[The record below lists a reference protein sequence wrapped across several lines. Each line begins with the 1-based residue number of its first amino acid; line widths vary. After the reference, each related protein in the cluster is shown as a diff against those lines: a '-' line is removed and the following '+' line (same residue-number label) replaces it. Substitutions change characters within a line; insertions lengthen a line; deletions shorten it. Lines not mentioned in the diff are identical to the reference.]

1 MAASTTETVA
11 QHSLRHHFANMEQQR
26 ESTTLGMWIFLVTE
40 IMFFGG
46 LFTAYLIY
54 RTAHPDVWELGSE
67 HMEFWLG
74 TINTVIL
81 LTSSF
86 FVAMSVHFAQRG
98 MLKITALLLFLTVLS
113 GFGFLGIKAVE
124 YHNHYVE
131 GTVPG
136 RWWNVQKLQDSERK
150 KYEEE
155 LKKNPHA
162 KAPTMQVPNELQLF
176 FYIYFVMT
184 GLHALHVTIGIGL
197 LFMIGLWS
205 WQGKYTA
212 EYHNPV
218 HISGLYWHFVDL
230 VWIFL
235 YPLLYLIANKHS

>member
-1 MAASTTETVA
+1 
-11 QHSLRHHFANMEQQR
+11 MEQQR
-26 ESTTLGMWIFLVTE
+26 QSTTLGMWIFLVTE

-54 RTAHPDVWELGSE
+54 RVAHPEVWDLGSQQ
-67 HMEFWLG
+67 MEFWLG

-86 FVAMSVHFAQRG
+86 TVALSVHFAQLG
-98 MLKITALLLFLTVLS
+98 KTKITAILLLMTVLM
-113 GFGFLGIKAVE
+113 GLGFLGIKGVE
-124 YHNHYVE
+124 YHNHYLE

-136 RWWNVQKLQDSERK
+136 RWWHP
-150 KYEEE
+150 E
-155 LKKNPHA
+155 LHNPDGS
-162 KAPTMQVPNELQLF
+162 PMTVPNELQLF

-184 GLHALHVTIGIGL
+184 GLHALHVTIGVVL
-197 LFMIGLWS
+197 LSCIAIWS

-235 YPLLYLIANKHS
+235 YPLLYLIANKHA